1 MRKPTAAVKIR
12 EAITPVAAASTPW
25 PAQTGSTELVN
36 VVGAELGI
44 PVKVVVT
51 MVVEGNVKVIGNAV
65 VNESEAE
72 AGIELLG
79 TPEGTLDDISELA
92 GNPLVNTPVGSKYE
106 VKLRLEIASVG
117 VALKDASENM
127 LIVLSSEVHLGST
140 KAMRWQKLQ
149 RRVRDRLWVV

>member
-79 TPEGTLDDISELA
+79 TPEGTLDDISEL
-92 GNPLVNTPVGSKYE
+92 
-106 VKLRLEIASVG
+106 
-117 VALKDASENM
+117 
-127 LIVLSSEVHLGST
+127 
-140 KAMRWQKLQ
+140 
-149 RRVRDRLWVV
+149 